1 MEHTH
6 STSDRQREN
15 QKESAIIKE
24 MMPYLVY
31 ALIPLIITIT
41 IAMVFAPKMTLP

>member
-1 MEHTH
+1 MNEIKTNA
-6 STSDRQREN
+6 DQQKKNQRQN
-15 QKESAIIKE
+15 AIMKE
-24 MMPYLVY
+24 MMPYFFY